1 MDIGRL
7 EWPGRRCRCRC
18 RRRVPGVQ
26 LLTSGD
32 VLLCDL
38 NPVAV
43 REQGGIRPVV
53 VVSHH
58 RYSVIPGLFLAVPL
72 TSRDR
77 DLDHHIE
84 VPADDVTGLKQVSYA
99 MTEQVRA
106 ISNQRAGRQLGRVS
120 SETLTAISRYLHLFI
135 V

>member
-1 MDIGRL
+1 
-7 EWPGRRCRCRC
+7 
-18 RRRVPGVQ
+18 
-26 LLTSGD
+26 LTSGD

-38 NPVAV
+38 NPVAG

-58 RYSVIPGLFLAVPL
+58 RYSVVPGLFLAVPL
-72 TSRDR
+72 TTRNR

-84 VPADDVTGLKQVSYA
+84 IPADADTGLKQVSYA
-99 MTEQVRA
+99 MTEQIRA
-106 ISNQRAGRQLGRVS
+106 MSDQRAGRQLGRVGG
-120 SETLTAISRYLHLFI
+120 EALTAISRYLHLYI

>member
-1 MDIGRL
+1 
-7 EWPGRRCRCRC
+7 
-18 RRRVPGVQ
+18 
-26 LLTSGD
+26 LTSGD

-38 NPVAV
+38 NPVSGH
-43 REQGGIRPVV
+43 EQGGMRPVV

-58 RYSVIPGLFLAVPL
+58 RYSVIPRLFLAVPL
-72 TSRDR
+72 TTRDR

-84 VPADDVTGLKQVSYA
+84 VHPDDDTGLSQLSYA

-106 ISNQRAGRQLGRVS
+106 MADQRAKRRLGRVDD
-120 SETLTAISRYLHLFI
+120 ETLTAISRYLHLFI

>member
-1 MDIGRL
+1 M
-7 EWPGRRCRCRC
+7 
-18 RRRVPGVQ
+18 
-26 LLTSGD
+26 TSGD

-38 NPVAV
+38 NPVAG

-53 VVSHH
+53 VVSHD
-58 RYSVIPGLFLAVPL
+58 RYAVIPGLFLAVPL

-77 DLDHHIE
+77 GLDHHIE
-84 VPADDVTGLKQVSYA
+84 VPADDRTGLNQVSYA

-106 ISNQRAGRQLGRVS
+106 MSDQRAGRRLGKVS
-120 SETLTAISRYLHLFI
+120 ADTLTSIGRYLHLFI

>member
-1 MDIGRL
+1 MI
-7 EWPGRRCRCRC
+7 
-18 RRRVPGVQ
+18 
-26 LLTSGD
+26 SGD

-38 NPVAV
+38 NPVAG

-53 VVSHH
+53 VVSHR

-77 DLDHHIE
+77 GLEHHIDI
-84 VPADDVTGLKQVSYA
+84 PADEHTGLNRTSYA

-106 ISNQRAGRQLGRVS
+106 MSDQRAGRQLGEVS
-120 SETLTAISRYLHLFI
+120 DEVQAMISRYLHLFI

>member
-1 MDIGRL
+1 
-7 EWPGRRCRCRC
+7 
-18 RRRVPGVQ
+18 
-26 LLTSGD
+26 LTSGD

-38 NPVAV
+38 NPVAG

-58 RYSVIPGLFLAVPL
+58 RYAVIPGLFLAVPL
-72 TSRDR
+72 TTRDR
-77 DLDHHIE
+77 GLDHHIE
-84 VPADDVTGLKQVSYA
+84 VSADDRTGLKQVSYA

-106 ISNQRAGRQLGRVS
+106 VSDQRAGRQLGTVS
-120 SETLTAISRYLHLFI
+120 TGTLAAISRYLHLFI

>member
-1 MDIGRL
+1 
-7 EWPGRRCRCRC
+7 
-18 RRRVPGVQ
+18 
-26 LLTSGD
+26 LTSGD

-38 NPVAV
+38 NPVAG

-53 VVSHH
+53 VVSHR
-58 RYSVIPGLFLAVPL
+58 RYAVIPGLFLAVPL

-77 DLDHHIE
+77 GLDHHIRIL
-84 VPADDVTGLKQVSYA
+84 ADDLSGLKQVSYA

-106 ISNQRAGRQLGRVS
+106 MSDQRAGRQLGKIS
-120 SETLTAISRYLHLFI
+120 HETLTAISRYLHLFI

>member
-1 MDIGRL
+1 MITG
-7 EWPGRRCRCRC
+7 G
-18 RRRVPGVQ
+18 
-26 LLTSGD
+26 

-38 NPVAV
+38 NPAAG

-58 RYSVIPGLFLAVPL
+58 RYAVIPGLFLAVPL

-77 DLDHHIE
+77 GLDHHIR
-84 VPADDVTGLKQVSYA
+84 VPADDGTGLTRVSYA

-106 ISNQRAGRQLGRVS
+106 MSDRRAGRHLGRVS
-120 SETLTAISRYLHLFI
+120 GDLLAAISRYLHLFI
-135 V
+135 A

>member
-1 MDIGRL
+1 
-7 EWPGRRCRCRC
+7 
-18 RRRVPGVQ
+18 
-26 LLTSGD
+26 LTSGD

-38 NPVAV
+38 NPVAG

-58 RYSVIPGLFLAVPL
+58 RYTVIPGLFIAVPL

-77 DLDHHIE
+77 GLDHHIE
-84 VPADDVTGLKQVSYA
+84 VPADDGTGLKQASYA

-106 ISNQRAGRQLGRVS
+106 MSDRRAGRRLGKVS
-120 SETLTAISRYLHLFI
+120 DNTMTAISRYLHLFI

>member
-1 MDIGRL
+1 M
-7 EWPGRRCRCRC
+7 
-18 RRRVPGVQ
+18 
-26 LLTSGD
+26 TSGD

-38 NPVAV
+38 NPVAG
-43 REQGGIRPVV
+43 REQGGIRPVI

-72 TSRDR
+72 TTRNR

-84 VPADDVTGLKQVSYA
+84 VPADDDTGLKQVSYA

-106 ISNQRAGRQLGRVS
+106 LSRQRAGRQLGSVS
-120 SETLTAISRYLHLFI
+120 SEALTAISRYLHLFI
-135 V
+135 I

>member
-1 MDIGRL
+1 M
-7 EWPGRRCRCRC
+7 
-18 RRRVPGVQ
+18 
-26 LLTSGD
+26 TSGD

-38 NPVAV
+38 NPVAG
-43 REQGGIRPVV
+43 REQGGIRPVL
-53 VVSHH
+53 VVSHD

-77 DLDHHIE
+77 GLDHHIR
-84 VPADDVTGLKQVSYA
+84 VPADEYTGLRQVSFA

-106 ISNQRAGRQLGRVS
+106 ISDQRAGRHLGSVS
-120 SETLTAISRYLHLFI
+120 TETLTAVSRYLHLFI